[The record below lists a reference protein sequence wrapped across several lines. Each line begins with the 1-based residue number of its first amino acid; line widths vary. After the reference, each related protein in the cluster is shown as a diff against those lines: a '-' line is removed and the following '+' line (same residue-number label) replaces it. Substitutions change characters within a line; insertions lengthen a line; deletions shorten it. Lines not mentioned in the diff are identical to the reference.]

1 MKALIEQ
8 LKCTKEIRILAQAD
22 CKITAQELEVL
33 KLSLNNVTIKSK
45 DRHYLIQ
52 L

>member
-8 LKCTKEIRILAQAD
+8 LKYTNDMRIMAQAD

-33 KLSLNNVTIKSK
+33 KLSLNNVSIKSK
-45 DRHYLIQ
+45 
-52 L
+52 